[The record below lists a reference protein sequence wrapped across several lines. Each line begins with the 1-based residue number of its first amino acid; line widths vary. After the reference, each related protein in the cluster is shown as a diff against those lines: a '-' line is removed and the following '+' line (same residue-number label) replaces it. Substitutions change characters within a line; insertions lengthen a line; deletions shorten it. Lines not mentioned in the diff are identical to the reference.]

1 MTSLAA
7 QAIAVSAVPR
17 NISSLLATARKQTGT
32 RGKPR
37 RDHPETSHPKIWLQ
51 RLAPYMLSVAGVEVV
66 NFVQTRLTIMQ
77 YLVPGQEAQ
86 QGYCH

>member
-1 MTSLAA
+1 
-7 QAIAVSAVPR
+7 
-17 NISSLLATARKQTGT
+17 
-32 RGKPR
+32 
-37 RDHPETSHPKIWLQ
+37 
-51 RLAPYMLSVAGVEVV
+51 LAPYMLSVAGVEVV